1 MKIVFNKKL
10 DCFFKIEK
18 HKKPQLDNA
27 DCFCFLGTFKPQPI
41 SKLVGHDPTTLL
53 KSTKFTGLKVR
64 ESRKPK
70 SENYCFLFS
79 FLEIFLLHCT
89 KMKKNLG
96 ATCYMNSTLQ
106 MLFMNHAFRQGLYSW
121 KTQDVTFYISYNF
134 SKTNLLN
141 LPIH

>member
-64 ESRKPK
+64 ESSKPK

-79 FLEIFLLHCT
+79 FLEINFPLTLHKNEKEFGGNLLHEFDFT
-89 KMKKNLG
+89 N
-96 ATCYMNSTLQ
+96 
-106 MLFMNHAFRQGLYSW
+106 AFYESR
-121 KTQDVTFYISYNF
+121 I
-134 SKTNLLN
+134 
-141 LPIH
+141 